1 MKCWSLFG
9 QHSGIFQSLPL
20 FELRNWTITFDY
32 NGEFLWAPIYYY
44 LIIKYDT
51 SEEQTNSLFMCIW
64 LLQRCTGQVQKYWT
78 ITSMRLRSQF
88 VRRLAGL
95 SIIWLF
101 WLVCHVL
108 APIIRGR
115 TRLNFFGDQQSSLQ
129 PKLELWPQ
137 RLRARCPPSRKACNS
152 IFLKNSLKK
161 KFQPASLAPGQQ
173 FALPPPLLHLL
184 QLQAALS
191 TLHQLKLK
199 FETCSLKGN

>member
-1 MKCWSLFG
+1 
-9 QHSGIFQSLPL
+9 
-20 FELRNWTITFDY
+20 
-32 NGEFLWAPIYYY
+32 
-44 LIIKYDT
+44 
-51 SEEQTNSLFMCIW
+51 MCIW

-88 VRRLAGL
+88 VRRQAGL

-137 RLRARCPPSRKACNS
+137 RLRARCPPFRKACNS

-184 QLQAALS
+184 QFQAALR

-199 FETCSLKGN
+199 FETCSLKRK

>member
-1 MKCWSLFG
+1 
-9 QHSGIFQSLPL
+9 
-20 FELRNWTITFDY
+20 
-32 NGEFLWAPIYYY
+32 
-44 LIIKYDT
+44 
-51 SEEQTNSLFMCIW
+51 MCIW

-88 VRRLAGL
+88 VRRQAGL

-152 IFLKNSLKK
+152 IFSKELLEKEVPTCQPRPRAAVRPPSSSPPSPPTPSCSQHPAPVEVEVWNLFTKGKLREKVQMKRIPRVAEYLCFCSSLIMYKWHIFPTVSGSSMFRQSNK
-161 KFQPASLAPGQQ
+161 GSPCQCQQ
-173 FALPPPLLHLL
+173 
-184 QLQAALS
+184 
-191 TLHQLKLK
+191 
-199 FETCSLKGN
+199 